1 MTQRVHA
8 CRRYSVDPR
17 AHRRAHSDRDG
28 HLVFACA
35 NVAAQPAER
44 VARIGVL
51 FPAAEQSW
59 TASVARLREGL
70 KELGW
75 VEGRNLVLDFRY
87 ADDKYERL
95 PALAA
100 ELVALKP
107 DIIFAGSAPAIRAAT
122 KATRTIPIVVETLG
136 DAVSAGLVPNLGRP
150 GTNVT
155 GVSGSSPE
163 LGAKRLQFLHE
174 LLPHATRIAVLAN
187 VPNPATPAV
196 MRSLER
202 GAKDLSLQLE
212 VVDVRD
218 PTQLEGAFAAMAQRK
233 TDALVVVSDPML
245 FGHRQNTFDL
255 AARYRLPTA
264 FDVRQLPGNA
274 GLMSYGPGPTERFLQ
289 VAEYIDRILRGA
301 RPADLPLAR
310 PTKFELV
317 INRRTAE
324 SLGITVPPALLLR
337 ADEVIQ

>member
-1 MTQRVHA
+1 MIRRIAAHA
-8 CRRYSVDPR
+8 LI
-17 AHRRAHSDRDG
+17 A
-28 HLVFACA
+28 ACIGLA
-35 NVAAQPAER
+35 FNVAAQGAER

-51 FPAAEQSW
+51 FPAGESSW
-59 TASVARLREGL
+59 VSSVAALRAGL
-70 KELGW
+70 RAYGW

-87 ADDKYERL
+87 ADDRYERL
-95 PALAA
+95 PGLAA
-100 ELVALKP
+100 ELIALKP
-107 DIIFAGSAPAIRAAT
+107 DLIFAGSTPAIRAAT
-122 KATRTIPIVVETLG
+122 KATSTIPIVVETLG

-155 GVSGSSPE
+155 GVSGFSPE

-174 LLPHATRIAVLAN
+174 MLPNATRIAVLAN
-187 VPNPATPAV
+187 VPNPATPPV
-196 MRSLER
+196 MRSLEAA
-202 GAKDLSLQLE
+202 AKDLKLQLE

-218 PTQLEGAFAAMAQRK
+218 PAELEGAFAAIARRK

-245 FGHRQNTFDL
+245 FGHRHNIVDL
-255 AARYRLPTA
+255 AARHRLPTA
-264 FDVRQLPGNA
+264 FDVRTLPGNA
-274 GLMSYGPGPTERFLQ
+274 GLMSYGPEPTERFLQ
-289 VAEYIDRILRGA
+289 VAQYIDRILRGA

-324 SLGITVPPALLLR
+324 SLGIVVPAALLLR

>member
-1 MTQRVHA
+1 MIRRILGRALVTA
-8 CRRYSVDPR
+8 CIGLAWVCS
-17 AHRRAHSDRDG
+17 
-28 HLVFACA
+28 
-35 NVAAQPAER
+35 AAQPVDR
-44 VARIGVL
+44 VARIGIL
-51 FPAAEQSW
+51 FPATEYSW
-59 TASVARLREGL
+59 TASVATLREGL
-70 KELGW
+70 REHGW
-75 VEGRNLVLDFRY
+75 VEGRNLVLDFRF

-107 DIIFAGSAPAIRAAT
+107 DIIFAGSAPAIRAVTRAT
-122 KATRTIPIVVETLG
+122 STIPIVVETLG

-155 GVSGSSPE
+155 GVSGFSPE

-174 LLPHATRIAVLAN
+174 LLPKATRIAVLAN

-196 MRSLER
+196 MRALQ
-202 GAKDLSLQLE
+202 GAAKELNLQLE
-212 VVDVRD
+212 VVDVRE
-218 PTQLEGAFAAMAQRK
+218 PAQLEGAFAAMARRR

-245 FGHRQNTFDL
+245 FGHRQNIVDL
-255 AARYRLPTA
+255 AARHRLPTA
-264 FDVRQLPGNA
+264 FDVRTLPGNA

-289 VAEYIDRILRGA
+289 VAQYIDRILRGA

-317 INRRTAE
+317 INRKTAE

>member
-1 MTQRVHA
+1 MIRRTLGRALVAA
-8 CRRYSVDPR
+8 CI
-17 AHRRAHSDRDG
+17 G
-28 HLVFACA
+28 LACA
-35 NVAAQPAER
+35 SAAAQPVDR
-44 VARIGVL
+44 VARIGIL
-51 FPAAEQSW
+51 FPAAEHSW
-59 TASVARLREGL
+59 TASVATLREGL
-70 KELGW
+70 RDHGW

-122 KATRTIPIVVETLG
+122 KATSTIPIVVETLG

-155 GVSGSSPE
+155 GVSGFSPE

-174 LLPHATRIAVLAN
+174 LLPKATRIAVLAN

-196 MRSLER
+196 MRSLEAA
-202 GAKDLSLQLE
+202 AKDLKLQLE
-212 VVDVRD
+212 VVDVRE
-218 PTQLEGAFAAMAQRK
+218 PAQLEGAFAAMAKRR

-245 FGHRQNTFDL
+245 FGHRQNIVDL

-264 FDVRQLPGNA
+264 FDVRTLPGNA

-289 VAEYIDRILRGA
+289 VAQYIDRILRGA

>member
-1 MTQRVHA
+1 MI
-8 CRRYSVDPR
+8 RRTLGR
-17 AHRRAHSDRDG
+17 A
-28 HLVFACA
+28 L
-35 NVAAQPAER
+35 VAACIGLCVSAVAQPVDR
-44 VARIGVL
+44 VARIGIL
-51 FPAAEQSW
+51 FPAAEHSW
-59 TASVARLREGL
+59 IASVATLREGL
-70 KELGW
+70 REHGW

-122 KATRTIPIVVETLG
+122 KATSTIPIVVETLG

-155 GVSGSSPE
+155 GVSGFSPE

-174 LLPHATRIAVLAN
+174 LLPKATRIAVLAN

-196 MRSLER
+196 MRSLEAA
-202 GAKDLSLQLE
+202 AKGLNLQLE
-212 VVDVRD
+212 VVDIREAS
-218 PTQLEGAFAAMAQRK
+218 QLEGAFAAMAKRRI
-233 TDALVVVSDPML
+233 DAVVVVSDPML
-245 FGHRQNTFDL
+245 FGHRQNIVDL
-255 AARYRLPTA
+255 AARFRLPTA
-264 FDVRQLPGNA
+264 YDVRTPPGNA
-274 GLMSYGPGPTERFLQ
+274 GLMSYGVRPTERFLQ
-289 VAEYIDRILRGA
+289 VAQYIDRILRGA
-301 RPADLPLAR
+301 RPADLPLAQ

-337 ADEVIQ
+337 ADEVIP